1 MRTSPAS
8 ARLDLLREYR
18 PSPQALL
25 PVLLFWLPWLVL
37 HHALDS
43 GMAQRALGLSAQ
55 FWLAYSAAWW
65 ALAALARRT
74 SWSSWFMLAG
84 SIVLTACLGGM
95 LGLPLLAD
103 FNPQRVAWF
112 GWAAQGLVKPVA
124 VALLLHLLPFALRWR
139 EIRRHEAA
147 AVRMRDKATLADLA
161 RQATLA
167 ELKTLQAQV
176 EPHFLYNTLAGIQ
189 HLVRHDA
196 ALADRM
202 LGRLHDYLRLAL
214 PGMREPMSTLAREFA
229 LADAHLALMQMRLG
243 ERLRVQLD
251 LPDALAAEPFPP
263 LMLGSL
269 IENAVLHGIEPKPTG
284 GELRL
289 LASVKEEGVCLSV
302 IDSGIGLQ
310 QAAASGKTAGSGLG
324 LSSLRERL
332 RLIYGEAAGLHVGA
346 NAQGGVTASI
356 SIPIQQV
363 TSQDA
368 ASGPD

>member
-1 MRTSPAS
+1 MTSAAPVHLA
-8 ARLDLLREYR
+8 LLRDYR
-18 PSPQALL
+18 PSRQTIL
-25 PVLLFWLPWLVL
+25 PVLAFWLPWLALRHV
-37 HHALDS
+37 LDS
-43 GMAQRALGLSAQ
+43 SGTALRVLGLSAQ

-65 ALAALARRT
+65 ALAMLARRA
-74 SWSSWFMLAG
+74 SWSWFALVACLL
-84 SIVLTACLGGM
+84 LTACLGGM

-103 FNPQRVAWF
+103 FNPQRVAWSD
-112 GWAAQGLVKPVA
+112 WAARSLVEPVA
-124 VALLLHLLPFALRWR
+124 VALLLHLVPLALRLR
-139 EIRRHEAA
+139 EIRRHAA
-147 AVRMRDKATLADLA
+147 EGARMREKAALADLA

-229 LADAHLALMQMRLG
+229 LADAYLALMQMRLG

-251 LPDALAAEPFPP
+251 LPDELAAQPFPP

-289 LASVKEEGVCLSV
+289 LARLTEEGVCLSV
-302 IDSGIGLQ
+302 TDGGIGLQ

-356 SIPIQQV
+356 SIPLQR
-363 TSQDA
+363 TMSHDA
-368 ASGPD
+368 ASSPD